1 MMSKVQSHHLQKPA
15 YIYVRQSTMGQ
26 VRHHHESTERQ
37 YGLRNRAVEMMWA
50 PERIRILDQD
60 LGQSGA
66 QTTTREDFK
75 TLVADVSLGRV
86 GAIFALEAS
95 RLARSNLEWHRL
107 IEICGLT
114 RTLVV
119 DEDGCY
125 DPADFNDALLLGL
138 KATIAHAE
146 LHVIRARLQGG
157 KLHKAQ
163 KGELRFPLP
172 IGLCYADE
180 GRIVLDPDQEVQCA
194 VRLVFDVFRQTDSAY
209 AVVHYFGRQQL
220 RFPKRAYGGAWDG
233 RLIWGRLNHGR
244 VLDILKNPS
253 YAGAYVFG
261 RHQSTKEVS
270 SAGDVRMRTRR
281 VPLDGWLV
289 RIQNHHA
296 GYVSWP
302 EYERN
307 QQLLENNR
315 TNAEHMLLSGAAREG
330 LALLQGLLLCGR
342 CGRRLTVR
350 YKGNGGIYATYEC
363 NARRREG
370 VATSSCMSLRCDLLD
385 TAVSA
390 RVLSVLQ
397 PAQIEVAVEALR
409 QLEHRDTA
417 MSGQWR
423 MRLERAEYEAQLA
436 QRRYEEVD
444 PSNRLVAAY
453 ERAQILEPE
462 PASLAAIAAL
472 PPERRSR
479 PQADK
484 LDAYFL
490 AQLGQP
496 LLRGRDASVASQP
509 TISRFE
515 NGARR
520 TVLYRMGRELAACVI
535 ERHRRRLQGR
545 ARRITIDLDPTDD
558 LTHGAQQLTFFN
570 GHYGGWCYL
579 PLLGFLSFDRE
590 AEQYL
595 CAAVLRPGKAVAADG
610 TLGLLCRLLPLL
622 RAAFPRARFLVR
634 LDGAFATPEIFDFLD
649 AEPRLDYVVAMAK
662 NAVLQRHAESAM
674 QVARAQSEVGGETA
688 HVYTDTR
695 YAARTWDHER
705 RVVIKAEVVRLAD
718 REPRDNPRFVVT
730 NLRQTPRFI
739 YEKVYCARGD
749 IENRI
754 KELLDGLQIDRT
766 SCCLF
771 SANQLRVFLTA
782 AAYVLMQELR
792 LRAARTACA
801 RSQVTWL
808 RDRLLKLGVHV
819 VRSVRRVVLHLP
831 RSTPHL
837 EAWRH
842 IALALGA
849 RAG

>member
-1 MMSKVQSHHLQKPA
+1 MAKVQSHHLQKPA

-138 KATIAHAE
+138 KATLAHAE

-157 KLHKAQ
+157 KLHKAR
-163 KGELRFPLP
+163 KGELRFLLP

-180 GRIVLDPDQEVQCA
+180 GRVVLDPDQEVQGA
-194 VRLVFDVFRQTDSAY
+194 VRLVFDVFRQTGSAY

-270 SAGDVRMRTRR
+270 SAGDVRTRKRR
-281 VPLDGWLV
+281 VPLDDWLV
-289 RIQNHHA
+289 RIQNHHD

-330 LALLQGLLLCGR
+330 LALLQSLLLCGR

-370 VATSSCMSLRCDLLD
+370 VAASRCMSLRCDLLD
-385 TAVSA
+385 TAVSG
-390 RVLSVLQ
+390 RVLAVLQ
-397 PAQIEVAVEALR
+397 PAQLEVAAEALAGVDPADAAYQAR
-409 QLEHRDTA
+409 AQVLLDALGRRRRRAAQEV
-417 MSGQWR
+417 
-423 MRLERAEYEAQLA
+423 RLELVAVGPV
-436 QRRYEEVD
+436 VD
-444 PSNRLVAAY
+444 PLSRCG
-453 ERAQILEPE
+453 EP
-462 PASLAAIAAL
+462 L
-472 PPERRSR
+472 P
-479 PQADK
+479 
-484 LDAYFL
+484 
-490 AQLGQP
+490 
-496 LLRGRDASVASQP
+496 GRD
-509 TISRFE
+509 R
-515 NGARR
+515 
-520 TVLYRMGRELAACVI
+520 
-535 ERHRRRLQGR
+535 
-545 ARRITIDLDPTDD
+545 
-558 LTHGAQQLTFFN
+558 
-570 GHYGGWCYL
+570 GG
-579 PLLGFLSFDRE
+579 
-590 AEQYL
+590 
-595 CAAVLRPGKAVAADG
+595 AAD
-610 TLGLLCRLLPLL
+610 
-622 RAAFPRARFLVR
+622 
-634 LDGAFATPEIFDFLD
+634 DGDQVTMA
-649 AEPRLDYVVAMAK
+649 PRLDPEHAEPVVRVVVAD
-662 NAVLQRHAESAM
+662 VLDQPGQDLAI
-674 QVARAQSEVGGETA
+674 
-688 HVYTDTR
+688 
-695 YAARTWDHER
+695 R
-705 RVVIKAEVVRLAD
+705 R
-718 REPRDNPRFVVT
+718 
-730 NLRQTPRFI
+730 LRQP
-739 YEKVYCARGD
+739 
-749 IENRI
+749 
-754 KELLDGLQIDRT
+754 L
-766 SCCLF
+766 
-771 SANQLRVFLTA
+771 A
-782 AAYVLMQELR
+782 A
-792 LRAARTACA
+792 
-801 RSQVTWL
+801 
-808 RDRLLKLGVHV
+808 
-819 VRSVRRVVLHLP
+819 
-831 RSTPHL
+831 
-837 EAWRH
+837 
-842 IALALGA
+842 
-849 RAG
+849 